1 MRSTVCL
8 SLPLSERLKELNIF
22 VARGNTQEIHAF
34 LVPIVDNIFGYS
46 DGAEGWGLHM
56 LKEPDDPH
64 LFGCIREFL
73 SPNGRFLEVLSSKL
87 TSEFPVCK
95 YDFPLW
101 LLSANSQNFIRSVE
115 GKPSQMHVSLN
126 AFSYYMFA
134 FMCYT
139 SYPKWKQN
147 ILLCDLEN
155 SLYFTL
161 YSDYISFYLYTDPV
175 TVNVM
180 VSRLQL
186 LRVGPQSPAYQRSYF
201 NESAS
206 HFANESME
214 SHISDFRLFWQTETM
229 LQAICECLL
238 SWQASD
244 LSKGLPV
251 SSAGTMTLSAPQNHA
266 ELSNKPTVCQV
277 FLIRSF
283 LKNFYFALFNNTSP
297 SHFQIPQQQIIW
309 NKFLYYRKYLRAS
322 QGMIISSELPIP
334 NLNVMNQFLQFMI
347 HCFQHWPLDL
357 SFEVVLETWL
367 SSIQPWRYAQ
377 SPQPQ
382 GSSTRLS
389 PVAFDV
395 PIINSQI
402 NIDNDCYPEW
412 LAFVARHYS
421 LYVAVFLLFLQRAI
435 RTDLRVCRNA
445 HMIYRV
451 TKVFSQDGF
460 KSLIMNAEKMLSEHQ
475 LQQQD
480 DFQLIETLP
489 NGMISGEQTGLWNPV
504 LIKSVERVLN
514 AMETTRANLQS
525 EIMQKMHKSPSN
537 STGLFNQFTEWL
549 YSLLI
554 MDTYNTDDN
563 INKCITYL
571 TEGIHALSEFFEISE
586 TSEMTNSIS
595 PKQLPTGRIQW
606 DDLAPSPLILRP
618 HLQSPTTPSQY
629 SYTGRYSSRA
639 TTTSPSFEYNHQHN
653 QPSENT
659 SSSSSVIT
667 QDTLNNNFNSL
678 ETDDYLTPLDR
689 FQIIMGLKRPNIC
702 RKNTT
707 REYTSLSCTSYE
719 NRYILGVCNYLEDKL
734 NRMMRRRFLQWCS
747 LPGIQGRLSR
757 QILLPATTST
767 TINQTNTQSFSKC
780 NNNNN
785 KINPRISLRFLANY
799 YILTR
804 LFLLYAFAYT
814 CLGIRSPISYVLC
827 LIIFYM
833 LFHIFKA
840 FLGICHEKIKQ
851 L

>member
-22 VARGNTQEIHAF
+22 VSRGNAQDIHAF

-46 DGAEGWGLHM
+46 DGTEGWGLHT
-56 LKEPDDPH
+56 LKESDDPH

-87 TSEFPVCK
+87 SSEFPVCK

-101 LLSANSQNFIRSVE
+101 LLSASSQNFIRSVE
-115 GKPSQMHVSLN
+115 GKLSQMHITLN
-126 AFSYYMFA
+126 AFCYYMFS

-161 YSDYISFYLYTDPV
+161 FSDYISFYLYTDPV

-186 LRVGPQSPAYQRSYF
+186 LRAGPQSPAYQRSYF

-214 SHISDFRLFWQTETM
+214 SHISDFRLFWQTDTM
-229 LQAICECLL
+229 LQAICEFLL

-244 LSKGLPV
+244 LSKGLSV
-251 SSAGTMTLSAPQNHA
+251 GSAGTMTLSAPQNHA

-309 NKFLYYRKYLRAS
+309 NKILHYRKYLRAS
-322 QGMIISSELPIP
+322 QGMIISSELHPLSA
-334 NLNVMNQFLQFMI
+334 NLMNEFLQFMI
-347 HCFQHWPLDL
+347 SCFQHWPLDL

-382 GSSTRLS
+382 GSTRLS
-389 PVAFDV
+389 PIAIDV
-395 PIINSQI
+395 PMNSQI

-421 LYVAVFLLFLQRAI
+421 LYVAVFLLFLQRAV

-460 KSLIMNAEKMLSEHQ
+460 KSLIRDAEKMLSENQ
-475 LQQQD
+475 LQQLD
-480 DFQLIETLP
+480 DSQLSEIML
-489 NGMISGEQTGLWNPV
+489 NGMLSGEQTGLWNPV
-504 LIKSVERVLN
+504 LIKSVERLLN

-537 STGLFNQFTEWL
+537 SNGFFNQFTEWL

-554 MDTYNTDDN
+554 MDTYSTDDN
-563 INKCITYL
+563 INKCISYL
-571 TEGIHALSEFFEISE
+571 TEGIHALSAFFEISE
-586 TSEMTNSIS
+586 TSEGTNSFS
-595 PKQLPTGRIQW
+595 PKPLPTGRIQW
-606 DDLAPSPLILRP
+606 DDLAPSPIILRP
-618 HLQSPTTPSQY
+618 HLKSPTSPSQY
-629 SYTGRYSSRA
+629 YTGRYSSRA
-639 TTTSPSFEYNHQHN
+639 TTSPSFEYNQHN

-667 QDTLNNNFNSL
+667 QDTLNNFNSL
-678 ETDDYLTPLDR
+678 ESDDYLTPLDR

-702 RKNTT
+702 RKSTT
-707 REYTSLSCTSYE
+707 REYASLSCTSYE
-719 NRYILGVCNYLEDKL
+719 SRYILRVCNYLEDKL
-734 NRMMRRRFLQWCS
+734 NKMMRRRFIHWCS

-757 QILLPATTST
+757 QILLPTTTST
-767 TINQTNTQSFSKC
+767 TINQTNRQSYSKC
-780 NNNNN
+780 NTH
-785 KINPRISLRFLANY
+785 INPRISLRCLANY

-804 LFLLYAFAYT
+804 LFLLYIFAYV
-814 CLGIRSPISYVLC
+814 CVGIHSPMSYVLC

-840 FLGICHEKIKQ
+840 FLGICREKIKQ
-851 L
+851 M